1 MQQDG
6 QFDVTSSMIR
16 FALCLLLVA
25 VLPAAP
31 PYPPEINDART
42 EVYRTVDE
50 VEMKLW
56 IFGAKVEGKAKPAI
70 LFFFGGGWNSGSPAQ
85 FKSQARH
92 FAGRGM
98 IAMLVDY
105 RVKSRHGV
113 PAVECVKD
121 GKAALAW
128 VRKNAKKLG
137 VDPKRIATGGGSA
150 GGHVAA
156 SIGTLTGLGSDERP
170 NAMILFNP
178 ATTLS
183 DLGKW
188 KSLRAIATARLGV
201 EKSEDLSPTHHIG
214 KHTPPTLIMH
224 GTKDTTVPIGS
235 VEAFERQ
242 MKKLN
247 RPCKLVRY
255 EGAGHGFFNRGE
267 HRDETLKEVNAFL
280 VELGWLP
287 KS

>member
-6 QFDVTSSMIR
+6 QFDVTSSIVR
-16 FALCLLLVA
+16 FALCALLVA
-25 VLPAAP
+25 ILPAAP

-56 IFGAKVEGKAKPAI
+56 IFGKKVEGQAKPAI
-70 LFFFGGGWNSGSPAQ
+70 LFFFGGGWNSGSPTQ
-85 FKSQARH
+85 FESQARH

-98 IAMLVDY
+98 ITMLVDY

-113 PAVECVKD
+113 AAVECVKD
-121 GKAALAW
+121 GKAALVW
-128 VRKNAKKLG
+128 VRKNAEKLG

-156 SIGTLTGLGSDERP
+156 SIGTLTGLGSSERP

-178 ATTLS
+178 ATTLG
-183 DLGKW
+183 DLGEW
-188 KSLRAIATARLGV
+188 KAPRTIASARLGV
-201 EKSEDLSPTHHIG
+201 EKPAELSPAHHIG

-247 RPCKLVRY
+247 RRCKLVRY

-267 HRDETLKEVNAFL
+267 HRERTLKEADAFL
-280 VELGWLP
+280 VKLGWLP